1 MSDEVLN
8 WNDFLNEAKKKKK
21 KKKSSKKVS
30 SKKSS
35 KKVINNHYYSS
46 NYGYGLSGIRPS
58 YSLPSSSPN
67 IINNNINNN
76 ITVGG
81 NDGVDGGAAP
91 EPTSESVEFKYLK
104 KFSLEEDSE

>member
-1 MSDEVLN
+1 MKQKRKRRKNLQKR
-8 WNDFLNEAKKKKK
+8 LAL
-21 KKKSSKKVS
+21 
-30 SKKSS
+30 KKSS

-81 NDGVDGGAAP
+81 NDGVDGGTSP